1 MKNNL
6 FLIGLLALSLNT
18 LAQKKFTNELI
29 WNSREFNTDYLGGFN
44 SMNDGETFSDL
55 KDSDLNGLTIIKCSF
70 STGDTLAEITNAK
83 KIFKGAISSFDNY
96 SFNADETMLL
106 IETDRQSIYRWSSE
120 ANYYVHNLQTGETAP
135 IANFADGKQ
144 RLATI
149 SPDKKKIAF
158 VRNNNIFIYDIAAKK
173 ELQVTYDGKTNA
185 IINGATDWVYEEEFG
200 FDRGLYWNVNGSML
214 AYYKFNEELV
224 PEFGMDIFGELY
236 PYNYKFKYPK
246 AGEKNSDV
254 SIHIFEMSSG
264 KNYWVE
270 KTSEEFEYIPRIKW
284 GKQANQLL
292 IQKMNRHQNHL
303 VYELTAPIRVEGS
316 DKWPTA
322 VLMEEKSNTYIDV
335 NDNIQFLTSSNSLIY
350 TSEKSGYAHLY
361 QIDLTK
367 KTEKALTQGNWEII
381 DFYGIDEKSNQVY
394 FSSTGAAF
402 SAFSKRLSSPLD
414 ATKKYVFSLELKKQ
428 AWLCLTPTSGT
439 NDASFST
446 GLKYFLHTYSSA
458 NSAPTFSI
466 YTNKGEL
473 KRTLITNQSL
483 MVKLKEYAAVNKEF
497 FNFQN
502 SSGDQLNCWMMK
514 PANFDQNKKYP
525 VLVAIYG
532 GPGSN
537 TVLDSYG
544 GRNYLWYQLLCQEG
558 YIVVSCDPRGTQ
570 YRGRDFKHSTY
581 MNLGKNETNDFIDFA
596 KYLGQQSYIDAGRIG
611 IQGWSYGGYMTSL
624 CMTKGAD
631 FYKAGIAVAPVTN
644 WKYYDSVYT
653 ERYLR
658 TPKENSGGYENN
670 SPINFAK
677 SLKGKF
683 LLVHG
688 SADDNVH
695 VQNSMD
701 MVTALVNA
709 NKPFD
714 FFIYPNKD
722 HGIYGGNTR
731 LHLFSKM
738 TNFLKENL

>member
-18 LAQKKFTNELI
+18 LAQRKFTNELI
-29 WNSREFNTDYLGGFN
+29 WNSREFNADYLGGFN

-70 STGDTLAEITNAK
+70 STGDTLAEITNTK

-120 ANYYVHNLQTGETAP
+120 ANYYVHNLKTGETAP
-135 IANFADGKQ
+135 IANFVDGKQ

-173 ELQVTYDGKTNA
+173 ELQVTFDGKTNA

-200 FDRGLYWNVNGSML
+200 FDRGLYWNVDGSML

-236 PYNYKFKYPK
+236 PFNYKFKYPK

-414 ATKKYVFSLELKKQ
+414 VTRKYVFSLELKKQ

-439 NDASFST
+439 NDAAFST

-483 MVKLKEYAAVNKEF
+483 MVKLKEYSAVNKEF
-497 FNFQN
+497 FTFQN

-677 SLKGKF
+677 SLMGKF

-701 MVTALVNA
+701 MVTAL
-709 NKPFD
+709 
-714 FFIYPNKD
+714 
-722 HGIYGGNTR
+722 
-731 LHLFSKM
+731 
-738 TNFLKENL
+738 

>member
-83 KIFKGAISSFDNY
+83 NIFKGALSSFDNY

-173 ELQVTYDGKTNA
+173 ELQVTFDGKTNA
-185 IINGATDWVYEEEFG
+185 VINGATDWVYEEEFG
-200 FDRGLYWNVNGSML
+200 FDRGLYWNVDGSML

-350 TSEKSGYAHLY
+350 TSEKNGYAHLY

-367 KTEKALTQGNWEII
+367 KTERALTQGNWEII

-473 KRTLITNQSL
+473 KRTLMTNQSL

-497 FNFQN
+497 FTFQN

-514 PANFDQNKKYP
+514 PANFDQNKKY
-525 VLVAIYG
+525 
-532 GPGSN
+532 
-537 TVLDSYG
+537 
-544 GRNYLWYQLLCQEG
+544 
-558 YIVVSCDPRGTQ
+558 
-570 YRGRDFKHSTY
+570 
-581 MNLGKNETNDFIDFA
+581 
-596 KYLGQQSYIDAGRIG
+596 
-611 IQGWSYGGYMTSL
+611 
-624 CMTKGAD
+624 
-631 FYKAGIAVAPVTN
+631 
-644 WKYYDSVYT
+644 
-653 ERYLR
+653 
-658 TPKENSGGYENN
+658 
-670 SPINFAK
+670 
-677 SLKGKF
+677 
-683 LLVHG
+683 
-688 SADDNVH
+688 
-695 VQNSMD
+695 
-701 MVTALVNA
+701 
-709 NKPFD
+709 
-714 FFIYPNKD
+714 
-722 HGIYGGNTR
+722 
-731 LHLFSKM
+731 
-738 TNFLKENL
+738 